1 MLLFDQTKALEKN
14 LGEEAARVIVD
25 AFART
30 ETAIR
35 EQKAAVRNELAAELA
50 TKADLEELR
59 GELREGLAL
68 VRGEIAAVRGEFRE
82 EIAVLRG
89 DIKRLEVL
97 VKVLIGLSILAIALF
112 SPAAAELIKLLK

>member
-35 EQKAAVRNELAAELA
+35 EQKLAVRNELAAELA

-59 GELREGLAL
+59 GEMREGQAS
-68 VRGEIAAVRGEFRE
+68 V
-82 EIAVLRG
+82 RG
-89 DIKRLEVL
+89 DIKRLEIL
-97 VKVLIGLSILAIALF
+97 VKVLIGLSVLTIALF
-112 SPAAAELIKLLK
+112 SPAAAELVKLFR